1 MGILANSEKASY
13 MPGCSRKS
21 VAKRS
26 KKVFILLYV
35 ALVRLNVEYWGSL
48 WKERQESIIGAS
60 LGEELCNC

>member
-48 WKERQESIIGAS
+48 
-60 LGEELCNC
+60 